1 MKLNDEIYA
10 RIAVLSTNELKD
22 RVHNALRAWDK
33 VISRKDDLL
42 DGLVLYQDVTETAV
56 SSLATTA
63 ASVPMPRLKTNRVL
77 SNALAK
83 LDRQNQTFAEIL
95 NNRFVLSKTLGQTSE
110 LLDMT
115 LDQIRH
121 NQRQAIE
128 ELTAIILHDEIE
140 RRKQRIHEIES
151 KMPPPTYSELFGCDE
166 ALNLLVDQILS
177 AETSFV
183 VAITGIGGIGKTALA
198 DKVTRT
204 VVGHFRFNEIVWIRA
219 DALSLD
225 NDTLDYST
233 AIDLFANE
241 IAKSVAPEVT
251 GNTSREARLAR
262 VRQVLKEDP
271 HLIVIDNLE
280 TISNTAFLMRQL
292 QDWASPSKFLLT
304 TRVRPIGEASVFS
317 YSVDTLGDSD
327 SGNLLRHHAQII
339 GQPDLAIAT
348 DEQAAYIYNIVGGN
362 PLALKLVV
370 SLAMTMPV
378 DFVLDDLTQGNT
390 AEVGLMYDRIYKRT
404 WQVLTH
410 TQRRLLR
417 AMPLVAESGG
427 SVDQIRAITALD
439 DAELW
444 PAMNDLVNRSL
455 LELLGTTWERRYG
468 IHRLTASF
476 LQTSIN
482 HWDEEDDDD
491 DEELKV

>member
-1 MKLNDEIYA
+1 MKVNDALYVREAEI
-10 RIAVLSTNELKD
+10 STSDLKD

-42 DGLVLYQDVTETAV
+42 SSLVLYQDVKETSV
-56 SSLATTA
+56 SSASSA
-63 ASVPMPRLKTNRVL
+63 SSVPMPRLKTNHVI
-77 SNALAK
+77 SSALLK
-83 LDRQNQTFAEIL
+83 LERQNQTFADIL
-95 NNRFVLSKTLGQTSE
+95 NNRFILSKTLGQTAE
-110 LLDMT
+110 LLEMT

-128 ELTAIILHDEIE
+128 ELTAIISHDETE

-151 KMPPPTYSELFGCDE
+151 KMPPSTYSALFGCDDG
-166 ALNLLVDQILS
+166 LDLLVSQILS

-204 VVGHFRFNEIVWIRA
+204 VVSHFRFNEIVWIRA

-225 NDTLDYST
+225 NDSLDYST

-241 IAKSVAPEVT
+241 IAKSVAPEVA
-251 GNTSREARLAR
+251 GNASRESRLAR
-262 VRQVLKEDP
+262 VRQVLKEEP

-317 YSVDTLGDSD
+317 YSVDSLGSADAGS
-327 SGNLLRHHAQII
+327 LLRHHAQII

-348 DEQAAYIYNIVGGN
+348 DDQASYIYDIVGGN

-378 DFVLDDLTQGNT
+378 EFVLNDLTQGNT
-390 AEVGLMYDRIYKRT
+390 SEVELMYDRIYKRT
-404 WQVLTH
+404 WQALTH

-427 SVDQIRAITALD
+427 SVEQIRAITALD
-439 DAELW
+439 DIELW

-468 IHRLTASF
+468 VHRLTASF
-476 LQTSIN
+476 LQTNIN
-482 HWDEEDDDD
+482 HWDEADDGDE
-491 DEELKV
+491 DEELQL